1 MTSTD
6 APCSQRSVDTHEP
19 LAGSAPSATAW
30 IVIEH
35 LGPWGRDALEDSGL
49 NSDCVEHLRTALDTH
64 GVRTI
69 LARPS
74 GARRDSAHNER
85 GGLVPSRHVW
95 VAACGPSGG
104 IGRHGQMTDLSTLL
118 EWDLEALGQG
128 VLPVF
133 GVAMEEAWE
142 FVCTH
147 GKRDVCCATSGRG
160 YALARQAAAPD
171 AHVWECSHLGG
182 HRFAPTCLFLPS
194 GRLYGRLDAAG
205 FYPAGSE
212 PSADFL
218 RGASYLSPA
227 AQAADQAVR
236 FALAMPANARTYLR
250 VGPDGASEDSTTVNV
265 ETADN
270 GTWHVSCTDNTI
282 EAPASCGAPPTMRSV
297 WQAAI
302 AGAPSEKHPD
312 TP

>member
-1 MTSTD
+1 
-6 APCSQRSVDTHEP
+6 
-19 LAGSAPSATAW
+19 
-30 IVIEH
+30 
-35 LGPWGRDALEDSGL
+35 
-49 NSDCVEHLRTALDTH
+49 
-64 GVRTI
+64 
-69 LARPS
+69 
-74 GARRDSAHNER
+74 
-85 GGLVPSRHVW
+85 
-95 VAACGPSGG
+95 
-104 IGRHGQMTDLSTLL
+104 MTDVSTLL
-118 EWDLEALGQG
+118 QWDLEALGQG
-128 VLPVF
+128 VLPDF
-133 GVAMEEAWE
+133 GVPMEEAWE

-171 AHVWECSHLGG
+171 AHVRECSHLGG

-212 PSADFL
+212 PSAEFL

-236 FALAMPANARTYLR
+236 SAHEMPANARTYLR
-250 VGPDGASEDSTTVNV
+250 VGPDGACEDSTTVDV
-265 ETADN
+265 ETVDN
-270 GTWHVSCTDNTI
+270 GTWRVTCTDQTI
-282 EAPASCGAPPTMRSV
+282 EAPASCGAAPTMRTV
-297 WQAAI
+297 WQAEI

>member
-6 APCSQRSVDTHEP
+6 APCSHRSVDNHES
-19 LAGSAPSATAW
+19 LAGSAPSARAW

-49 NSDCVEHLRTALDTH
+49 NRDCVEHLRTAIDTH

-74 GARRDSAHNER
+74 GARRESTHNEP
-85 GGLVPSRHVW
+85 GSPVPSRHVW

-104 IGRHGQMTDLSTLL
+104 IGRHGQMSDLSELL
-118 EWDLEALGQG
+118 QWDLEALGQG
-128 VLPVF
+128 VLPDF
-133 GVAMEEAWE
+133 GVPMKEIWE

-171 AHVWECSHLGG
+171 ARVRECSHLGG

-212 PSADFL
+212 PSAEFL

-236 FALAMPANARTYLR
+236 SALAMPANARTYLR
-250 VGPDGASEDSTTVNV
+250 VGPDGACENSTTVNV

-270 GTWHVSCTDNTI
+270 GTWHVTCTDNTI
-282 EAPASCGAPPTMRSV
+282 EAPASCGAPPTVRTV
-297 WQAAI
+297 WQAEI
-302 AGAPSEKHPD
+302 AGAPSGVHPD
-312 TP
+312 NP

>member
-6 APCSQRSVDTHEP
+6 APCSHRSVDNHEP
-19 LAGSAPSATAW
+19 LAGSAPSARAW

-74 GARRDSAHNER
+74 GARRESAHSER

-95 VAACGPSGG
+95 VAACGPSAG
-104 IGRHGQMTDLSTLL
+104 IGRHGQMTDVSTLL
-118 EWDLEALGQG
+118 QWDLEALGQG
-128 VLPVF
+128 VLPNF
-133 GVAMEEAWE
+133 GVPMEEAWE

-171 AHVWECSHLGG
+171 AHVRECSHLGG

-212 PSADFL
+212 PSAEFL

-236 FALAMPANARTYLR
+236 SALAMPANARTYLR
-250 VGPDGASEDSTTVNV
+250 VGPDGACENSTTVNV

-270 GTWHVSCTDNTI
+270 GTWHVTCTDNTI
-282 EAPASCGAPPTMRSV
+282 EAPASCGAPPTVRTV
-297 WQAAI
+297 WQAEI
-302 AGAPSEKHPD
+302 AGAPSGVHPD
-312 TP
+312 NP

>member
-1 MTSTD
+1 
-6 APCSQRSVDTHEP
+6 
-19 LAGSAPSATAW
+19 
-30 IVIEH
+30 
-35 LGPWGRDALEDSGL
+35 
-49 NSDCVEHLRTALDTH
+49 TALDTH

-74 GARRDSAHNER
+74 GARRESAYSER

-95 VAACGPSGG
+95 VAACGPSAG
-104 IGRHGQMTDLSTLL
+104 IGRHGQMTDVSTLL
-118 EWDLEALGQG
+118 QWDLEALGQG
-128 VLPVF
+128 VLPNF
-133 GVAMEEAWE
+133 GVPMEEAWE

-171 AHVWECSHLGG
+171 AHVRECSHLGG

-212 PSADFL
+212 PSAEFL

-236 FALAMPANARTYLR
+236 SALAMPANARTYLR
-250 VGPDGASEDSTTVNV
+250 VGPDGACENSTTVNV

-270 GTWHVSCTDNTI
+270 GTWHVTCTDNTI
-282 EAPASCGAPPTMRSV
+282 EAPASCGAPPTVRTV
-297 WQAAI
+297 WQAEI
-302 AGAPSEKHPD
+302 AGAPSGVHPD
-312 TP
+312 NP

>member
-6 APCSQRSVDTHEP
+6 ASCSQRSVDTHEP

-30 IVIEH
+30 IVIEYP
-35 LGPWGRDALEDSGL
+35 GPWGRDALEDSGL
-49 NSDCVEHLRTALDTH
+49 NIDFVKHLRTALATH

-74 GARRDSAHNER
+74 GPRRESAHDGR
-85 GGLVPSRHVW
+85 GSSVPPRHVW

-104 IGRHGQMTDLSTLL
+104 MGRHGQMSDLSELL
-118 EWDLEALGQG
+118 QWDLEALGQG
-128 VLPVF
+128 VLPEF
-133 GVAMEEAWE
+133 GVAMDDAWE

-147 GKRDVCCATSGRG
+147 GKRDVCCATSGRQ

-236 FALAMPANARTYLR
+236 SALAMPANARTHLR
-250 VGPDGASEDSTTVNV
+250 VCPDGAIEGSTTLNV

-270 GTWHVSCTDNTI
+270 GTLHVTCTDNTI
-282 EAPASCGAPPTMRSV
+282 EAPASCGAPPTVRTV
-297 WQAAI
+297 WQAEI
-302 AGAPSEKHPD
+302 AGAPPGAHPD
-312 TP
+312 NP